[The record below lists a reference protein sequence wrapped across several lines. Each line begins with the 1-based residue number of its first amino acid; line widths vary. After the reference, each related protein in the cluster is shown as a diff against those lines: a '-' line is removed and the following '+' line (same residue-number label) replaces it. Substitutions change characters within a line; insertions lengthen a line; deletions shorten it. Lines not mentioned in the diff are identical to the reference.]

1 MPECRGRT
9 GRCFRPAFVSWPVQ
23 PVGTPMSQN
32 DPISEVFREDV
43 DLVSPPDF
51 FLRLN
56 TLVEDPTVPI
66 QSIAD
71 LIAQDPAVTARLLRI
86 ANSPVYGHA
95 GQIDSIARSIA
106 TIGTRGLRDLVLA
119 TSAVEAFS
127 AIESRDFDWHGF
139 WYHSLLTAGLAR
151 LLGRRARL
159 PCTEPLFVAG
169 LLHDIGL
176 PIIARHETGLAARL
190 GDHCHRGEALQGIE
204 DSLGYDHAE
213 LARRLF
219 ERWSMPERILEAV
232 ACHHDAGR
240 AEHYPREAAIVQIA
254 DLAASE
260 RLDALPEE
268 LWLVVGLSQRD
279 LEYLMPEALDQ
290 VEALFGL
297 FVSEAA

>member
-1 MPECRGRT
+1 
-9 GRCFRPAFVSWPVQ
+9 
-23 PVGTPMSQN
+23 MSPN
-32 DPISEVFREDV
+32 DPFPEGFREDAE
-43 DLVSPPDF
+43 LVSPPDF

-56 TLVEDPTVPI
+56 ALVEDPQASI
-66 QSIAD
+66 QDIAD

-95 GQIDSIARSIA
+95 GQIDSIARSIS

-127 AIESRDFDWHGF
+127 AIESQGFDWHGF

-159 PCTEPLFVAG
+159 PCIEPLFVAG

-176 PIIARHETGLAARL
+176 PIIARHDADLATAL
-190 GDHCHRGEALQGIE
+190 GRHYQRGEALHGVE
-204 DSLGYDHAE
+204 AALGYDHAE

-219 ERWSMPERILEAV
+219 ERWSLPERILEAV

-260 RLDALPEE
+260 RLDALPEG
-268 LWLVVGLSQRD
+268 LWLVVGLSHRD